1 MTTSSV
7 LTDCS
12 TILND
17 TITTLS
23 SIDTITLNSGTGYTI
38 ASGNTGAGVGYTFS
52 SGSSHTISINSI
64 DPVFSWNQEE
74 FVNCLPDIDRINA
87 MCKEYPGLKIA
98 FEKFVTTYKLVKD
111 DYDTPKDKRPKP

>member
-23 SIDTITLNSGTGYTI
+23 TGSCDTITLNSGGYTI
-38 ASGNTGAGVGYTFS
+38 ASGSISSPVYTFS
-52 SGSSHTISINSI
+52 SGMSHTISINNVE
-64 DPVFSWNQEE
+64 PVFSWGQEE

-87 MCKEYPGLKIA
+87 MCKEYPGLKICLLYTSDA
-98 FEKFVTTYKLVKD
+98 ADEMD
-111 DYDTPKDKRPKP
+111 